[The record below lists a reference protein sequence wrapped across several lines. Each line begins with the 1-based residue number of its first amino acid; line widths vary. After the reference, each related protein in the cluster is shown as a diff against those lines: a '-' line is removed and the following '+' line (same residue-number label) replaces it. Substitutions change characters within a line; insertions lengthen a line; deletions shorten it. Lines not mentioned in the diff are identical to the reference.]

1 MSQRRGPP
9 TQFRSWHLLSAF
21 YIFCKAEHPVGR
33 YQLGE
38 ELELGDGSI
47 RSLVRFLRSRGL
59 IEPRGR
65 QGHQLSEQGSQ
76 YCRELNEVLLDLV
89 EVPASSFT
97 VDKENFACHLR
108 NRAQYLTDGLVQRDA
123 AKQAGATGA
132 TTFFQGTNLDV
143 ITMPLEHEFPKTEL
157 KTILPAFNLQ
167 LGDVIIIGS
176 AHTRLTAQLGALAA
190 ALTLLQKKVKRV
202 F

>member
-9 TQFRSWHLLSAF
+9 TQFHSWHLLAAF
-21 YIFCKAEHPVGR
+21 YIFCKAEHPIGR

-59 IEPRGR
+59 IEPIDR
-65 QGHQLSEQGSQ
+65 QGHQLSEQGRQ
-76 YCRELNEVLLDLV
+76 YCSVLNEVLIDLV

-108 NRAQYLTDGLVQRDA
+108 NRAQHLTDGLVQRDA

-132 TTFFQGTNLDV
+132 TTFFQGTNLEV
-143 ITMPLEHEFPKTEL
+143 ITMPLDHEFVKTEL
-157 KTILPAFNLQ
+157 ETILPAFNLQ

-176 AHTRLTAQLGALAA
+176 AQTRLSARLGALAA
-190 ALTLLQKKVKRV
+190 ALTLLQK
-202 F
+202 

>member
-1 MSQRRGPP
+1 M
-9 TQFRSWHLLSAF
+9 LAAF
-21 YIFCKAEHPVGR
+21 YIFCKAEYPVGR

-47 RSLVRFLRSRGL
+47 RSLVRFLRNRGL
-59 IEPRGR
+59 IEPMGR
-65 QGHQLSEQGSQ
+65 QGHQLSEQGRQ
-76 YCRELNEVLLDLV
+76 YCSELIEVLIDFL

-108 NRAQYLTDGLVQRDA
+108 NRAQHLTDGLVQRDA

-132 TTFFQGTNLDV
+132 TTLFQGTNLDV
-143 ITMPLEHEFPKTEL
+143 ITMPLDHEFPKTEL
-157 KTILPAFNLQ
+157 KTILPGFNLQ

-176 AHTRLTAQLGALAA
+176 AQTRLAAQLGALAA
-190 ALTLLQKKVKRV
+190 ALTLL
-202 F
+202 

>member
-9 TQFRSWHLLSAF
+9 TQFRSWHLLAAF
-21 YIFCKAEHPVGR
+21 YIFCKAEQPIGR
-33 YQLGE
+33 YQIGE
-38 ELELGDGSI
+38 ALELGDGSI

-59 IEPRGR
+59 IKPRGR
-65 QGHQLSEQGSQ
+65 QGHQLSEQGRQ
-76 YCRELNEVLLDLV
+76 YCNELNEVLIELV

-108 NRAQYLTDGLVQRDA
+108 NRAQHLTDGLAQRDA

-132 TTFFQGTNLDV
+132 TTFYQGTNLDV
-143 ITMPLEHEFPKTEL
+143 ITMPLDHEFAKTEL
-157 KTILPAFNLQ
+157 EKILPTLNLH

-176 AHTRLTAQLGALAA
+176 AQTRLVAQLGALAA
-190 ALTLLQKKVKRV
+190 ALTLLQK
-202 F
+202 

>member
-9 TQFRSWHLLSAF
+9 TQFRSWHLLAAF
-21 YIFCKAEHPVGR
+21 YIYCKAERPIGR

-65 QGHQLSEQGSQ
+65 QGHQISEQGSQ
-76 YCRELNEVLLDLV
+76 YCNELNEALIELV

-97 VDKENFACHLR
+97 VDTENIACHLR
-108 NRAQYLTDGLVQRDA
+108 NRAQYLTDGLAQRDA

-132 TTFFQGTNLDV
+132 TTFYQGTNLDV
-143 ITMPLEHEFPKTEL
+143 ITMPLDHDLAKTEL
-157 KTILPAFNLQ
+157 KMILPSFNLQ

-176 AHTRLTAQLGALAA
+176 AQTRIAAQLGALAA
-190 ALTLLQKKVKRV
+190 ALTLLQK
-202 F
+202 

>member
-9 TQFRSWHLLSAF
+9 TQFRSWHILAAF
-21 YIFCKAEHPVGR
+21 HIFCKAKHPIGR

-59 IEPRGR
+59 IEPIGR
-65 QGHQLSEQGSQ
+65 QGHQLSEQGSR
-76 YCRELNEVLLDLV
+76 YCSNLNEVLIELV

-97 VDKENFACHLR
+97 VDEENFACHLR
-108 NRAQYLTDGLVQRDA
+108 NRAQYLTDGLTQRDA
-123 AKQAGATGA
+123 AKEAGATGA

-143 ITMPLEHEFPKTEL
+143 ITMPLDHELAKTEL
-157 KTILPAFNLQ
+157 KSILPAFNLQ

-176 AHTRLTAQLGALAA
+176 AQTRIAARLGALAA
-190 ALTLLQKKVKRV
+190 ALTLLQK
-202 F
+202 

>member
-9 TQFRSWHLLSAF
+9 TQFRSWHILAAF
-21 YIFCKAEHPVGR
+21 YIFCKAKHPIGR
-33 YQLGE
+33 YQLGK

-59 IEPRGR
+59 IEPSGR
-65 QGHQLSEQGSQ
+65 QGHQLSEQGRQ
-76 YCRELNEVLLDLV
+76 YCRNLNEVLIDLV

-97 VDKENFACHLR
+97 VDKENFACYLR
-108 NRAQYLTDGLVQRDA
+108 NRAQYLTDGLTQRDA
-123 AKQAGATGA
+123 AKKAGATGA

-143 ITMPLEHEFPKTEL
+143 ITMPLDHELAKTEL

-176 AHTRLTAQLGALAA
+176 AQTRIAARLGALAA
-190 ALTLLQKKVKRV
+190 ALTLLQK
-202 F
+202 